1 MLKFKSDV
9 LGTVKGCS
17 LSKDNKD
24 VNKNFKVAMQ
34 IFLREKLSESSWS
47 RTILSMISS
56 YQFYTYTLSTV
67 L

>member
-9 LGTVKGCS
+9 LGMVKGCS

-34 IFLREKLSESSWS
+34 IFLREKLSESS
-47 RTILSMISS
+47 
-56 YQFYTYTLSTV
+56 
-67 L
+67 